1 MPAGSSRKRLDEIVV
16 ERGLIETRARAQAVI
31 IGGGVTVDGVVQT
44 KPGHKLPEDS
54 EVALVH
60 EPLPYVSR
68 GALKL
73 KHALEVFPI
82 DVAGKIAADIGAST
96 GGFTEVL
103 LEAGAAR
110 VYAIDVGY
118 GQIAWKLRQDARVV
132 VMDRTNIRHLE
143 SLPEPVDLAVIDTSF
158 ISLRTVLPAA
168 RRLLQLNGAAIALI
182 KPQFEA
188 GRERVGKGGVVRDP
202 GVWRDVLQAVLGFAR
217 ETGWA
222 VRGLSASPIR
232 GPAGNVEFLVYLGM
246 AGPSTD
252 IYGAVEAALASL

>member
-1 MPAGSSRKRLDEIVV
+1 
-16 ERGLIETRARAQAVI
+16 VI

-44 KPGHKLPEDS
+44 KPGHKTLLSSD
-54 EVALVH
+54 VALVH

-73 KHALEVFPI
+73 KHALEVFPVE
-82 DVAGKIAADIGAST
+82 VAGKVAADIGAST

-103 LEAGAAR
+103 LEAGATR

-118 GQIAWKLRQDARVV
+118 GQLAWKLRQDPRVLV
-132 VMDRTNIRHLE
+132 LERTNIRHLE

-158 ISLRTVLPAA
+158 ISLRQVLPAVRTLMRPDGEA
-168 RRLLQLNGAAIALI
+168 VTLI

-188 GRERVGKGGVVRDP
+188 GRERVGKGGVVRDAT
-202 GVWRDVLQAVLGFAR
+202 VWRDVLRAVLGFAE

-222 VRGLSASPIR
+222 VRGLAASPIR
-232 GPAGNVEFLVYLGM
+232 GPAGNVEFLAYLRM
-246 AGPSTD
+246 TD
-252 IYGAVEAALASL
+252 ASIDIDEAIEVTLASL